1 LRMKRSQFLR
11 PNDSAFLLRATMP
24 AAHAVC
30 DSDVDPASSK
40 CLLGSAD
47 RFGRELLAHVTQVR
61 ISTRSTNTS

>member
-1 LRMKRSQFLR
+1 MTSPLRMKRSQFLR

-40 CLLGSAD
+40 CLLESVPA
-47 RFGRELLAHVTQVR
+47 RPKEPRLKVLALMEET
-61 ISTRSTNTS
+61 